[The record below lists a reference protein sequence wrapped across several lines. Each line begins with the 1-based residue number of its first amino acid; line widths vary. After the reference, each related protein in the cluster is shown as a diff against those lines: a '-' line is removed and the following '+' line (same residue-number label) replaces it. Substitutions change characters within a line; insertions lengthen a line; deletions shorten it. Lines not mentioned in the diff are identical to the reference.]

1 MQPQLAAVH
10 ALQLIPRRPAEEL
23 NALTS
28 AEELHLAVR
37 EWIADISAENR
48 QAAVGASAGLSIMT
62 LLVSKGS
69 KAAPVML
76 LKGACNTA

>member
-48 QAAVGASAGLSIMT
+48 QGASAGLSIMT